1 MAAAGMLGACGG
13 GQAPPSDEGR
23 TLCPSCVP
31 LSGGETSDF
40 GGGSVC
46 AFQEGAIPDEVE
58 LWAELEAT
66 LAAYR
71 GHFERSLR
79 WQAPDAMTS
88 AMAEQTTISGTIEL
102 GDGTQ
107 DDGTYLVGEPAE
119 CGDFVEVT
127 ARVVFETA
135 DGGVHTKTEHAAL
148 VLARKDGS
156 SQIRAR
162 SDLSAARGTLEL
174 RIDSSQPHVG
184 WLSTLIVANADG
196 MSGSLTSEL
205 SYFAEPSQAEAY
217 ARGERV
223 AGTSESQL
231 IGTFPA
237 E

>member
-1 MAAAGMLGACGG
+1 MAAVGMLCACGG
-13 GQAPPSDEGR
+13 QVPPSDEGR
-23 TLCPSCVP
+23 TLCPTCVP

-40 GGGSVC
+40 GGGSAC
-46 AFQEGAIPDEVE
+46 SFQESAIPDEVE

-79 WQAPDAMTS
+79 WHAPDAMTS
-88 AMAEQTTISGTIEL
+88 TTAEQTTISGKIEL
-102 GDGTQ
+102 GDGTR

-135 DGGVHTKTEHAAL
+135 DGGLQTKTEHAAL
-148 VLARKDGS
+148 VLARNDGS
-156 SQIRAR
+156 SRIRAR
-162 SDLSAARGTLEL
+162 SDLSTVRGTLEL

-184 WLSTLIVANADG
+184 WLSTVIVANADG

-205 SYFAEPSQAEAY
+205 SYFAEPSLAEAY

-223 AGTSESQL
+223 AAISESQL

>member
-1 MAAAGMLGACGG
+1 MAAAGLLGACGG
-13 GQAPPSDEGR
+13 QVPSDEGR

-40 GGGSVC
+40 GGGSAC
-46 AFQEGAIPDEVE
+46 AFQESAIPDEVA

-79 WQAPDAMTS
+79 WHARDEMTS
-88 AMAEQTTISGTIEL
+88 ATAEQTTISGNIEL
-102 GDGTQ
+102 GDGTRG
-107 DDGTYLVGEPAE
+107 DGTFLVGEPAE

-135 DGGVHTKTEHAAL
+135 DGAVHTKTEHAAL

-162 SDLSAARGTLEL
+162 SDLSTVRGTLDL

-184 WLSTLIVANADG
+184 WLSTLIVGNADG
-196 MSGSLTSEL
+196 LSGSLTSEL
-205 SYFAEPSQAEAY
+205 SYFAEPSHAEAY

-223 AGTSESQL
+223 AVTSESQL